1 MTDPNPDTWPQLL
14 AHHAQTPL
22 AELVDGF
29 TDITELPVPY
39 AQLPRRV
46 HTAFAGTFTRWADFA
61 PHSLHTLLSLPGV
74 GDANARD
81 ILTAAT
87 KAAAAHQA
95 AISSNERPSADAAVG
110 QLLDALPA
118 RDRII
123 LAARLWAAEPEP
135 PAVLDERLGVY
146 HGWVGRYQRRS
157 TAKFTELLATPAHQ
171 AVTDYAHHLGHQIG
185 PYAPAPVVTAA
196 LTTLHVDPSSET
208 ARVLLYLAGPYTRLG
223 DWFENPGGSD
233 RAAAAIDTAFAVQ
246 PAPHFA
252 ALLDA
257 LRAIGMAP
265 QSAQSYLHNQLDA
278 RRFGDQFVRWGE
290 AIADKIEAA
299 LHVLNAPATVD
310 EILATVGHDETP
322 RRAVHGALI
331 RHPRFV
337 RTSRRSWGL
346 HTWGHHE
353 YKGIVDEIRIRIDAA
368 GGRINLTELITD
380 IRATFPDIAETSIRT
395 YVSTLAFITEAGT
408 VRRRRRTD
416 PWPVLAPVNTV
427 RGAFLSADTHLRLA
441 VPVTSDVMRGS
452 SQHFKTAVAA
462 ALGILPG
469 HIRVMTG
476 PHGAITLNWP
486 LTSTTGVRTSSLRP
500 HVQATGARLG
510 DTLVLIF
517 SLDDNSVDVELI
529 RSTLPEHQRLQKLV
543 GPIRLTVNTLAAS
556 LECKPAE
563 VTTVLRARGDE
574 DLADIVEHLPPR
586 HRVTG
591 PRQRQGR
598 SS

>member
-1 MTDPNPDTWPQLL
+1 MTDPNPDTWPRFL

-29 TDITELPVPY
+29 AGITELPVPY

-61 PHSLHTLLSLPGV
+61 PLSLHTLLSLPGV

-95 AISSNERPSADAAVG
+95 AAISGSERPSADAAVG
-110 QLLDALPA
+110 QLLDALPE

-146 HGWVGRYQRRS
+146 HGWVTRYQRRS

-171 AVTDYAHHLGHQIG
+171 AVTDYADQLGHQIG
-185 PYAPAPVVTAA
+185 PYAHAPVVTAA
-196 LTTLHVDPSSET
+196 LAAIRVDPASET
-208 ARVLLYLAGPYTRLG
+208 ARVLLYLAGPYIRRG

-233 RAAAAIDTAFAVQ
+233 RIAAAIDTAFTVQ
-246 PAPHFA
+246 PAPHSA

-265 QSAQSYLHNQLDA
+265 QSAQAYLHNQLDA
-278 RRFGDQFVRWGE
+278 RRFGDQYVRWGE

-310 EILATVGHDETP
+310 EITATIGHDETT

-337 RTSRRSWGL
+337 RISRRSWGL

-353 YKGIVDEIRIRIDAA
+353 YKGIVDEIRTRIDAA
-368 GGRINLTELITD
+368 GGRINITELITD

-395 YVSTLAFITEAGT
+395 YVGTLAFITEAGT

-416 PWPVLAPVNTV
+416 PWPVPAPVNTV

-469 HIRVMTG
+469 HRRVMTG

-500 HVQATGARLG
+500 YVQAAGARLG
-510 DTLVLIF
+510 DTLVLIL
-517 SLDDNSVDVELI
+517 SLDDDSADVELI
-529 RSTLPEHQRLQKLV
+529 GSTLSERQRLQKLV
-543 GPIRLTVNTLAAS
+543 GPRLTVSALARS

-563 VTTVLRARGDE
+563 VTTVLRARGDA
-574 DLADIVEHLPPR
+574 DLADVVEHLPR
-586 HRVTG
+586 HPVKGT
-591 PRQRQGR
+591 RQREGR

>member
-1 MTDPNPDTWPQLL
+1 MHRHRWPNWSTASPTSPNCPSPT
-14 AHHAQTPL
+14 HSYHAESTPRSRPRSP
-22 AELVDGF
+22 AGRTSHPGE
-29 TDITELPVPY
+29 
-39 AQLPRRV
+39 AQQCLQAV
-46 HTAFAGTFTRWADFA
+46 W
-61 PHSLHTLLSLPGV
+61 L

-95 AISSNERPSADAAVG
+95 AISSGERPSADAAVG
-110 QLLDALPA
+110 QLLDALSE

-135 PAVLDERLGVY
+135 PAVLDQRLGVY

-157 TAKFTELLATPAHQ
+157 TAKFTELLATPAHH
-171 AVTDYAHHLGHQIG
+171 AVTDYAHHLGRQIG
-185 PYAPAPVVTAA
+185 PYAPVPVVTAA
-196 LTTLHVDPSSET
+196 LAAIRVDPSSET
-208 ARVLLYLAGPYTRLG
+208 ARVLLYLAGPYSRRG

-233 RAAAAIDTAFAVQ
+233 RAAAAIDAVFAHQ
-246 PAPHFA
+246 PAPHSA
-252 ALLDA
+252 ALLGA
-257 LRAIGMAP
+257 LRAIGIAP
-265 QSAQSYLHNQLDA
+265 QSAQAYLHSQLDA
-278 RRFGDQFVRWGE
+278 RRSGDRYIRWGE
-290 AIADKIEAA
+290 ALADKIEAA
-299 LHVLNAPATVD
+299 LHVLNAPATVE
-310 EILATVGHDETP
+310 EIAATIEHDETT
-322 RRAVHGALI
+322 RRAVQGALI

-346 HTWGHHE
+346 RTWGHHE
-353 YKGIVDEIRIRIDAA
+353 YSGIVDEIRTRIDAA

-416 PWPVLAPVNTV
+416 PWPVPAPVNTV

-441 VPVTSDVMRGS
+441 LPVTSDVMRGS
-452 SQHFKTAVAA
+452 SQHVKPAVAA

-469 HIRVMTG
+469 HRRVMTG
-476 PHGAITLNWP
+476 PNGAITLNWP
-486 LTSTTGVRTSSLRP
+486 LTSTTGVRTSSLRS
-500 HVQATGARLG
+500 HVQETGARLG

-529 RSTLPEHQRLQKLV
+529 RSTMSERQRLQKLV
-543 GPIRLTVNTLAAS
+543 GRIRLTVNTLAAS

-563 VTTVLRARGDE
+563 VTTVLRARGDV
-574 DLADIVEHLPPR
+574 DVADIVEHLPR
-586 HRVTG
+586 RGGTG
-591 PRQRQGR
+591 PRHSKGR